1 MKFSSLSVDPEC
13 KNPVPETFIGKW
25 SSPLSYWIRLV
36 AHSYVKILAHVNC
49 YFVEF
54 GLNLAEEMKIF
65 EANRTETSCIRDQI
79 EINPNSAEQQADRV
93 RLNLSLPYDLAV
105 DY

>member
-1 MKFSSLSVDPEC
+1 MDSEC
-13 KNPVPETFIGKW
+13 KNPVQEAFIRKW
-25 SSPLSYWIRLV
+25 SSLLSYWIRLV
-36 AHSYVKILAHVNC
+36 AHSYVKTLADINC

-65 EANRTETSCIRDQI
+65 EANRTETSCIGDQI
-79 EINPNSAEQQADRV
+79 EIIPSSAEQQADQV
-93 RLNLSLPYDLAV
+93 RLILSLPYDLAV

>member
-13 KNPVPETFIGKW
+13 KNPVQEAFIGKW
-25 SSPLSYWIRLV
+25 SSLLSYWIRLV
-36 AHSYVKILAHVNC
+36 AHSYVKTLAHINC

-93 RLNLSLPYDLAV
+93 RLILSLPYDLAV